1 MNAKVKVFHIIII
14 TYFFIIIIAVVVVAD
29 INDTVKRINATL
41 GRIGIFR
48 IADVNSE
55 KFFLY
60 ASPIVN
66 SNKYSCN

>member
-1 MNAKVKVFHIIII
+1 MIILII
-14 TYFFIIIIAVVVVAD
+14 LIIVIIIIIAAVVAN
-29 INDTVKRINATL
+29 INDIVKRMNATL

-55 KFFLY
+55 KLFLY
-60 ASPIVN
+60 PSPVVK